1 MKCVIVA
8 NGEINDDDFARLIFG
23 DCDVIIACDGGL
35 KHCHRLGI
43 TPDYIVGDLDSA
55 PKDILDRYQDVP
67 MLRFSPEKDQT
78 DLELGVA
85 LACDIMN
92 SMRNGPDRAA
102 PKNAKQAFSG
112 GFAAT
117 GRTDFELIHYKGADS
132 IVILGGL
139 GGRFDHQLANAHVLA
154 QAVEHGV
161 NAELCD
167 EYTRIR
173 LINNCCRLH
182 KQEGL
187 LVTLVPLTTTVDGIV
202 TEGLQY
208 PLKDESLSVGF
219 ARGVS
224 NQIIGEQALVSIKS
238 GLLFVIQIKVGQSEF
253 S

>member
-8 NGEINDDDFARLIFG
+8 NGEINDYDFARLILG
-23 DCDVIIACDGGL
+23 DCDVIAACDGGL

-43 TPDYIVGDLDSA
+43 APDYIVGDLDSA
-55 PKDILDRYQDVP
+55 PKDILDRYQAVP
-67 MLRFSPEKDQT
+67 VLRFSPEKDQT
-78 DLELGVA
+78 DLELAVA
-85 LACDIMN
+85 LACD
-92 SMRNGPDRAA
+92 
-102 PKNAKQAFSG
+102 
-112 GFAAT
+112 
-117 GRTDFELIHYKGADS
+117 KGADS

-161 NAELCD
+161 NAELRD

-182 KQEGL
+182 KQDGF

-238 GLLFVIQIKVGQSEF
+238 GLLFVIQIKAGQSEF